1 MPEDVAEVV
10 ADLIAH
16 PSRSL
21 PSRVEI
27 RPAQPPRKG

>member
-1 MPEDVAEVV
+1 MTWREVV
-10 ADLIAH
+10 TDLLAI